1 MNGKNAQNTK
11 VNESSNSVMASD
23 YKVLV
28 GDDDVNNARR
38 ICSILQLNGYGTTT
52 FCSKFYS
59 LKELE
64 GYDAVIL
71 DIVWRK
77 NARPAH
83 EKDDYFGLQGARYL
97 KHNHPKSKI
106 ILMSKF
112 AFDLDRLNEINNI
125 ADDFFSSKSADSVK
139 ILNTLSQALNKSDSV
154 DDNSRERIV
163 KNFEL
168 AESILD
174 EVDERNGRKPDLL
187 GLSSDIHA
195 VLLQEVRVLKSIL
208 LSGTGESTLTDISN
222 HLKILIESLNMC
234 SGTITKS
241 FSNFL
246 TGTLNSVQEIDLK
259 IHSCDVLYIVGKSMS
274 DNRSI
279 DTGGGN
285 YIESNSGTYIQG
297 DYISMNSD
305 LVQAASQIQ
314 DLIEQ
319 LQKRGLTTDV
329 AQEGIAKD
337 IATQS
342 QNNPTIKEKLLK
354 WGQSLGDATVSDVV
368 KGTVKLA
375 IRSAGL
381 PLP

>member
-1 MNGKNAQNTK
+1 
-11 VNESSNSVMASD
+11 MASD

-28 GDDDVNNARR
+28 GDDDANNAQRV
-38 ICSILQLNGYGTTT
+38 CSILQSNGYRATT
-52 FCSKFYS
+52 FCSKFSS

-64 GYDAVIL
+64 GYDVVIL

-77 NARPAH
+77 NARPAY
-83 EKDDYFGLQGARYL
+83 EKDDYFGLQGAKYL
-97 KHNHPKSKI
+97 RHHHPKSKI

-112 AFDLDRLNEINNI
+112 LFDLDRLNEINNI
-125 ADDFFSSKSADSVK
+125 ADDFFSSKSADSFK
-139 ILNTLSQALNKSDSV
+139 ILNILSKALNKADSINN
-154 DDNSRERIV
+154 DSRERIF
-163 KNFEL
+163 KDFKL
-168 AESILD
+168 AEFILD
-174 EVDERNGRKPDLL
+174 EVDERNGQKPDLL
-187 GLSSDIHA
+187 GLSNEIHS
-195 VLLQEVRVLKSIL
+195 VLLQEVRVIKNIL
-208 LSGTGESTLTDISN
+208 LSGTGASTLTDISN
-222 HLKILIESLNMC
+222 HLEILSESLKMC
-234 SGTITKS
+234 SATITKA
-241 FSNFL
+241 FSTFL
-246 TGTLNSVQEIDLK
+246 TGTLNSVQKIELK
-259 IHSCDVLYIVGKSMS
+259 IDSCGDLYMVGNSMS

-279 DTGGGN
+279 NTSGGN
-285 YIESNSGTYIQG
+285 YVESNSGAYIQG

-319 LQKRGLTTDV
+319 LQKRGLTTDM

-342 QNNPTIKEKLLK
+342 QKNPTIKEKLLK